1 MPDLLDSPDS
11 GRGDRP
17 LTVRNPQSHI
27 APGLPG
33 EGLPPASRGL
43 YGIAEPVLL
52 CQRVS
57 KWYGPVI
64 GVNQVTLE
72 LRSGITGLVG
82 ANGAGKS
89 TLMRLITGHL
99 RPDLGSVQVHGWDAW
114 SAPARRHVGY
124 CPETDAFYEE
134 MSGRQF
140 VESMARLC
148 GYPRR
153 EARKRTEAAL
163 ERVGMAGR
171 AERCVRGYSKGMR
184 QRIKLAQA
192 LLHDPELLVLDE
204 PLSGI
209 DPVGRSEFVRLFR
222 DLAALGKCLL
232 ISSHELEELE
242 KLTDHIA
249 IMAHGRIAAVGTV
262 AQIRDRLDNHPLLI
276 RIDVKARSQEKQSE
290 EGSEQRRLAAALL
303 KLSDVVGVEL
313 LDSPPEESVDP
324 VLVRARNPQRFF
336 QELTR
341 LVLEEWYEIARLETL
356 DDSTQAVLSYL
367 LRGRSA

>member
-1 MPDLLDSPDS
+1 MPDLLGSPDS

-17 LTVRNPQSHI
+17 LTVAQSEPRPLGSGDAHRSLTVAAQTA
-27 APGLPG
+27 APL
-33 EGLPPASRGL
+33 
-43 YGIAEPVLL
+43 LL

-64 GVNQVTLE
+64 GVNHVTLE

-89 TLMRLITGHL
+89 TLLRLIAGHL
-99 RPDLGSVQVHGWDAW
+99 RPDLGSIQVHGWDAW
-114 SAPARRHVGY
+114 STAARRHVGY
-124 CPETDAFYEE
+124 CPESDAFYEE
-134 MSGRQF
+134 MSGRRF
-140 VESMARLC
+140 VEAMARLC
-148 GYPRR
+148 GYPHR
-153 EARKRTEAAL
+153 EARKRTEDAL

-171 AERCVRGYSKGMR
+171 AERRLRGYSKGMR

-209 DPVGRSEFVRLFR
+209 DPVGRWEFVRLFR
-222 DLAALGKCLL
+222 DLAAGGKCLL

-276 RIDVKARSQEKQSE
+276 RIEVKQGNGGNGSAEP
-290 EGSEQRRLAAALL
+290 SEQRRLASALL
-303 KLSDVVGVEL
+303 KLPDVVGVEL
-313 LDSPPEESVDP
+313 LDSESGESVDP

-356 DDSTQAVLSYL
+356 DDSTQAVLGYL

>member
-1 MPDLLDSPDS
+1 MPDLLGSPNS
-11 GRGDRP
+11 GRGDREVG
-17 LTVRNPQSHI
+17 TRVEKRSSS
-27 APGLPG
+27 ARRRVADAF
-33 EGLPPASRGL
+33 PPAVEAAGSPRTPL
-43 YGIAEPVLL
+43 LL

-64 GVNQVTLE
+64 GVNHVTLE

-99 RPDLGSVQVHGWDAW
+99 RPDLGSIQVHGWDAG
-114 SAPARRHVGY
+114 STAARRYVGY
-124 CPETDAFYEE
+124 CPENDAFYEE

-140 VESMARLC
+140 VEAMARLC

-171 AERCVRGYSKGMR
+171 AERCLRGYSKGMR

-209 DPVGRSEFVRLFR
+209 DPVGRSEFIRLFR

-249 IMAHGRIAAVGTV
+249 IMAHGRIAAVGAV
-262 AQIRDRLDNHPLLI
+262 AQIRDRLDKHPLLI
-276 RIDVKARSQEKQSE
+276 RIDVKRGSLHQE
-290 EGSEQRRLAAALL
+290 GVEQRRLAAALL
-303 KLSDVVGVEL
+303 KLRDVVGVEL
-313 LDSPPEESVDP
+313 LDGQPEEFADP
-324 VLVRARNPQRFF
+324 VLVRARNPQHFF

-341 LVLEEWYEIARLETL
+341 LVLEEWYEIVRLETL
-356 DDSTQAVLSYL
+356 DDSTQAVLGYL
-367 LRGRSA
+367 LRSRSA

>member
-17 LTVRNPQSHI
+17 LTAISVSRDPKGS
-27 APGLPG
+27 A
-33 EGLPPASRGL
+33 PPALPFGSRL
-43 YGIAEPVLL
+43 TEEAAALPLLL

-82 ANGAGKS
+82 SNGAGKS
-89 TLMRLITGHL
+89 TLMRLITGQL
-99 RPDLGSVQVHGWDAW
+99 RPDLGSIEIRGHDAW
-114 SAPARRHVGY
+114 STSARRHVGY
-124 CPETDAFYEE
+124 CPELDSFYEE

-140 VESMARLC
+140 VEAMARLY

-153 EARKRTEAAL
+153 EALDRAAFAL

-171 AERCVRGYSKGMR
+171 AERRVRGYSKGMR

-192 LLHDPELLVLDE
+192 LLHDPELMVLDE

-209 DPVGRSEFVRLFR
+209 DPVGRDEFVRLFG
-222 DLAALGKCLL
+222 DLASMGKCLL

-242 KLTDHIA
+242 KLTDHLA

-276 RIDVKARSQEKQSE
+276 RIDVKRSSPGENDSE
-290 EGSEQRRLAAALL
+290 NDERRRLAAGLL
-303 KLSDVVGVEL
+303 KLNDVVGVEL
-313 LDSPPEESVDP
+313 LDARPEDAVDP

-356 DDSTQAVLSYL
+356 DDSTSAVLGYL
-367 LRGRSA
+367 LSGRSA

>member
-11 GRGDRP
+11 GRGNRP
-17 LTVRNPQSHI
+17 LTVRDPDLSIRETINRDRSLTVAAQTP
-27 APGLPG
+27 L
-33 EGLPPASRGL
+33 
-43 YGIAEPVLL
+43 LL

-57 KWYGPVI
+57 KWYGSVI

-82 ANGAGKS
+82 SNGAGKS
-89 TLMRLITGHL
+89 TLMRLITGQL
-99 RPDLGSVQVHGWDAW
+99 RPDLGRVEVHGRDAW
-114 SAPARRHVGY
+114 STAARRHVGY
-124 CPETDAFYEE
+124 CPEVDAFYEE
-134 MSGRQF
+134 MSGWQF
-140 VESMARLC
+140 VEAMARLC

-153 EARKRTEAAL
+153 EARQRIETVLA
-163 ERVGMAGR
+163 RVGMQGR
-171 AERCVRGYSKGMR
+171 ADRCVRGYSKGMR

-209 DPVGRSEFVRLFR
+209 DPVGRWEFVRLFR
-222 DLAALGKCLL
+222 ELAEQGKCLL

-276 RIDVKARSQEKQSE
+276 RIDVRKNSPRDNGHVAND
-290 EGSEQRRLAAALL
+290 GSEQRRLASSLL
-303 KLSDVVGVEL
+303 KLRDVVAVEL
-313 LDSPPEESVDP
+313 LDSRPEETVEP

-356 DDSTQAVLSYL
+356 DDSTQAVLGYL